1 MQKLVQIPLNQTVY
15 IQEIQ
20 CKENVKRRLLD
31 LGLIQ
36 GTKIKPVFESPLGD
50 PIAYEIRGTLI
61 SIRNE
66 EANRIIVKTR

>member
-1 MQKLVQIPLNQTVY
+1 MQKLGQIALNQTAY
-15 IQEIQ
+15 IDSIE
-20 CKENVKRRLLD
+20 CEENIKRRLLE

-36 GTKIKPVFESPLGD
+36 GTKIKPVLKSPLGD
-50 PIAYEIRGTLI
+50 PTAYEIRGTLI

>member
-1 MQKLVQIPLNQTVY
+1 MQKLGQIALNQTAY
-15 IQEIQ
+15 IDSIE
-20 CKENVKRRLLD
+20 CEENIKRRLLE

-36 GTKIKPVFESPLGD
+36 GTKIQPVLKSALGD
-50 PIAYEIRGTLI
+50 PTAYEIRGTLI